1 MKRSAAES
9 LKGQTETLVA
19 AATAAAAWF
28 RRPAPS
34 ALSAARTARLRA
46 LGWRDAAVLANK
58 TFRGFA
64 KTDAADVSYALRE
77 AVEHSAQAVSEA
89 VRYGLEP
96 DAGLLKTAE
105 AVREAAVAL
114 AAAAAGRGKSRV
126 DALLLAKKWAGEAE
140 RLRRLTRS
148 DAQEEFS
155 LTNALKRETV
165 STRLS
170 NAAEAMQQACDAL
183 AGGLVE

>member
-1 MKRSAAES
+1 MKRSAPES
-9 LKGQTETLVA
+9 LKGQTETLAEA
-19 AATAAAAWF
+19 AAAAAAWF

-46 LGWRDAAVLANK
+46 MGWRDAAVLANK
-58 TFRGFA
+58 GFRGFA
-64 KTDAADVSYALRE
+64 KADAADVSFALRE
-77 AVEHSAQAVSEA
+77 AVEHFAQAVSEA

-96 DAGLLKTAE
+96 DGGLLKTAE
-105 AVREAAVAL
+105 ALREAAKAL
-114 AAAAAGRGKSRV
+114 SSAAAARGKARA
-126 DALLLAKKWAGEAE
+126 DALILARKWAGEAQ
-140 RLRRLTRS
+140 RLHRLTRA
-148 DAQEEFS
+148 DAHEDPS

-165 STRLS
+165 SNRLA